1 MNKTLTKVV
10 ERHPDTVR
18 ERLWRTGI
26 EEHSLLYCGG
36 EVTVTVSLK
45 KAKIRIVDHSM
56 LYYSGEVPANIMI
69 VMQLKIWVGYKTD
82 KSGDETIFKRESDEQ
97 LSGGYCCI

>member
-1 MNKTLTKVV
+1 MYKTLTKVV

-36 EVTVTVSLK
+36 EV
-45 KAKIRIVDHSM
+45 
-56 LYYSGEVPANIMI
+56 PANIKL
-69 VMQLKIWVGYKTD
+69 VMQLKIWVGFILAY
-82 KSGDETIFKRESDEQ
+82 
-97 LSGGYCCI
+97 GYL

>member
-36 EVTVTVSLK
+36 EV
-45 KAKIRIVDHSM
+45 
-56 LYYSGEVPANIMI
+56 PANIKM
-69 VMQLKIWVGYKTD
+69 VLQLEIWVGYKTD

>member
-10 ERHPDTVR
+10 ERHPDTLR

-45 KAKIRIVDHSM
+45 KAKIRIMVHSM

-69 VMQLKIWVGYKTD
+69 VMQLKIWVGYILAYMV
-82 KSGDETIFKRESDEQ
+82 IFN
-97 LSGGYCCI
+97 